1 MYTSPPCDIR
11 MMFMIVIMM
20 MIFIFMEKAKRD
32 QAKFLEDRRKNELK
46 GVRLEKLEYDSSH
59 NPGIVFL

>member
-1 MYTSPPCDIR
+1 
-11 MMFMIVIMM
+11 
-20 MIFIFMEKAKRD
+20 MEKAKRD